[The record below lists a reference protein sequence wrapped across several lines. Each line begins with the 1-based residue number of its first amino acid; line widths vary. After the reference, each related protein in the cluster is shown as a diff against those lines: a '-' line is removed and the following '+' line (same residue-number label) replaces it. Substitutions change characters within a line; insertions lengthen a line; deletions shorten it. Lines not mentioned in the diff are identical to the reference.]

1 MGTQNPERAKG
12 IVRRPEEIVSAGIRK
27 PGTKEK
33 AVAKFWIKMNVFRR
47 IDYKAVRAKVHR
59 KHVEL

>member
-1 MGTQNPERAKG
+1 MGTQNPERSKG

-33 AVAKFWIKMNVFRR
+33 AVAKFWIKMNV
-47 IDYKAVRAKVHR
+47 
-59 KHVEL
+59 